1 MDCKGRKKL
10 DMHKIIY
17 YICSNKNVIK
27 TKTHAI

>member
-17 YICSNKNVIK
+17 YICGNKIVIK
-27 TKTHAI
+27 TKAYPL